1 MEKLP
6 NEIINKILDMRN
18 DIINYENYKKLYDSK
33 LKYVHM
39 QIKYYMIKCNNIFIS
54 KFILD
59 KIKGKVKL
67 INIIAEEMY
76 LYHNNYSYI

>member
-18 DIINYENYKKLYDSK
+18 DIINYENYKKLYESK

-39 QIKYYMIKCNNIFIS
+39 QIKY
-54 KFILD
+54 
-59 KIKGKVKL
+59 
-67 INIIAEEMY
+67 
-76 LYHNNYSYI
+76 